1 MSKTVYKTSNYED
14 LLRAQD
20 KLKENGIK
28 FEVKLNSSGS
38 FFHNFLHLL
47 FYRTMTSGIRREN
60 EVSCIIVED
69 KDYQKACDVL
79 NSFAMK
85 VS

>member
-38 FFHNFLHLL
+38 FFHNFLHILKK
-47 FYRTMTSGIRREN
+47 YP
-60 EVSCIIVED
+60 VS
-69 KDYQKACDVL
+69 AGFL
-79 NSFAMK
+79 
-85 VS
+85 